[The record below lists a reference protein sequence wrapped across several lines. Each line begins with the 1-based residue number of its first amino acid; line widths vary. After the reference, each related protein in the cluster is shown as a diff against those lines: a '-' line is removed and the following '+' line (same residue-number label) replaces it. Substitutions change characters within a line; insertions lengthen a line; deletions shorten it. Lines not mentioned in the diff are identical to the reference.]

1 MYNFASLIIDRME
14 ERKLS
19 RTAQVVS
26 KTMYEAMRLLAASG
40 GPMTVT
46 QLREQIAQKLEFTEW
61 EQQSPSTKTQQ
72 SRWAINMTYYVFDYI
87 KAGFLA
93 KDHGLWYLTE
103 EGQKMLDRTSEEVF
117 AAAHTAS
124 RIKRRDAAQY
134 ESIDEDMKEI
144 IEETPQMILEDAR
157 SQAMDG
163 LRQRI
168 TTMDWQDFQKLIA
181 ALLRA
186 MGYYVPF
193 VAPQGPDGGIDVLA
207 YENASGAGQR
217 FIVQAKR
224 YKDAS
229 VGVDTVRGLA
239 ALLHKQS
246 DIGMVVTSG
255 RFTQE
260 AIRFA
265 QSCKFNLRLIELNE
279 LTSLWISYF
288 DRLTLAERALL
299 PIQAVYFLEE

>member
-46 QLREQIAQKLEFTEW
+46 KLREQIAQKLEFTEW

-93 KDHGLWYLTE
+93 KDRGLWYLTE

-124 RIKRRDAAQY
+124 RIKLRDTAQY

-144 IEETPQMILEDAR
+144 TEETPQMILEDAR

-193 VAPQGPDGGIDVLA
+193 VAPQGPDGGIDVSVVVPVDLVKAKPGDERVRQGIDHLEIHGLCAKLTTGSSNSRPA
-207 YENASGAGQR
+207 Y
-217 FIVQAKR
+217 KR
-224 YKDAS
+224 
-229 VGVDTVRGLA
+229 RGRC
-239 ALLHKQS
+239 
-246 DIGMVVTSG
+246 MG
-255 RFTQE
+255 RM
-260 AIRFA
+260 
-265 QSCKFNLRLIELNE
+265 
-279 LTSLWISYF
+279 YF
-288 DRLTLAERALL
+288 S
-299 PIQAVYFLEE
+299 

>member
-14 ERKLS
+14 ERKSS
-19 RTAQVVS
+19 RTEQVVS

-46 QLREQIAQKLEFTEW
+46 QLREQIAQNLIFTEW
-61 EQQSPSTKTQQ
+61 ERQSPSTKTQQ
-72 SRWAINMTYYVFDYI
+72 PRWAINMTYYVFDYI

-93 KDHGLWYLTE
+93 KDRGLWYLTE
-103 EGQKMLDRTSEEVF
+103 EGQKMLDSTSEEVF

-124 RIKRRDAAQY
+124 RIKRRDTAQY
-134 ESIDEDMKEI
+134 ESIDEDMKEV

>member
-1 MYNFASLIIDRME
+1 ME

-93 KDHGLWYLTE
+93 KDHGLLYLTE

-117 AAAHTAS
+117 AAAHTGS
-124 RIKRRDAAQY
+124 RIKRRDTAQY

-229 VGVDTVRGLA
+229 VGVDTVRGMA

-260 AIRFA
+260 ANRFA